1 MVYHEFENK
10 VQQAYKIQDKNE
22 RRLVIQKIKEEFEIA
37 LHTEYLSNQN
47 ELVASKVY
55 EYAWMEGH
63 SNGYS
68 EVEICYNNISELV
81 EFAIK
86 NA

>member
-10 VQQAYKIQDKNE
+10 LQQAYKIQEINE
-22 RRLVIQKIKEEFEIA
+22 RRLSIQKINEEFEIA

-55 EYAWMEGH
+55 EYAWIH
-63 SNGYS
+63 SNGYI
-68 EVEICYNNISELV
+68 EVETYYNNISELV